1 MKKTI
6 RKILIALRP
15 YTLDTYVYKYDLA
28 QPIPDVK
35 ARIELDVKS
44 SKKKTLLGEQIVFSA
59 FNNGKLAN
67 KTALIFNN
75 LLGIQ
80 LGYKGYPLL
89 GNGETYPE
97 FRGNNIHGHMLVYIL
112 NYYLSRDEKKTVYMF
127 IAPDNIPVQ
136 KVMDKVG
143 CERLYRVKVKRI
155 LGLCMHK
162 KIVNDK

>member
-1 MKKTI
+1 MKII
-6 RKILIALRP
+6 RKMVAALRP

-28 QPIPDVK
+28 QPIPEVK
-35 ARIELDVKS
+35 ARIDLDIKS
-44 SKKKTLLGEQIVFSA
+44 SRKRTLLGEQIVFSA

-67 KTALIFNN
+67 KTALIFNS

-97 FRGNNIHGHMLVYIL
+97 FRGNNIHGYMLTHIL
-112 NYYLSRDEKKTVYMF
+112 NYYLGRGEKKTVYMF
-127 IAPDNIPVQ
+127 IAPENIPVH

-143 CERLYRVKVKRI
+143 CQRLYRVKAKRV
-155 LGLCMHK
+155 LGFCVHK
-162 KIVNDK
+162 EIVNE